1 MKTDK
6 RIPGIAS
13 RRDTACS
20 KFPRLAHAFLIALLA
35 FTILPISPAYAQQT
49 PPVYTFPECENVEEE
64 ILLGELNRITRS
76 VLDKEISGLDV
87 EKIVEA
93 NWTDLD
99 LDRIVD
105 SAVDS
110 AIDTVRE
117 EEGTWDRIFSG
128 WSEKKAGEF
137 AEKVAQYAFG
147 SVEFQDAV
155 DRLSSAIVDD
165 LTDEIHLM
173 TVKAASSALLCVQE
187 FIGTTFSE
195 TVSLMLAEQI
205 RDWLAEIDQGQVE
218 GKVELDVLGDHKAS
232 LAGLGTIVGARIA
245 SVLAKKVAQGLLG
258 KIAARILGKAA
269 TAVVPVAGWVI
280 GGVLIIF
287 DLYQA
292 WDGSLPQIGKDF
304 KGENVKKTIRQ
315 EISSI
320 VEEELNN

>member
-1 MKTDK
+1 MPVAAELGAASFCALLMLSSLPSLPPLSCRCVLLT
-6 RIPGIAS
+6 PS
-13 RRDTACS
+13 RRHRSTL
-20 KFPRLAHAFLIALLA
+20 FP
-35 FTILPISPAYAQQT
+35 
-49 PPVYTFPECENVEEE
+49 NVKTSREEL
-64 ILLGELNRITRS
+64 LLGELNRITRS

-258 KIAARILGKAA
+258 KIAARILGKGLS
-269 TAVVPVAGWVI
+269 VVSPCRWLGNRWCSHH
-280 GGVLIIF
+280 L
-287 DLYQA
+287 
-292 WDGSLPQIGKDF
+292 
-304 KGENVKKTIRQ
+304 
-315 EISSI
+315 
-320 VEEELNN
+320 